1 VPIFSECEG
10 ETRIRGSVRRDGM
23 VAGGRCSCGR
33 AGCAELQG
41 LRHRNLLRPIADAPG
56 VEQPARANQETDMSF
71 RAAFAVAAAI
81 VLSTAVTASAAAKKQ
96 RVPRGSSP
104 QAQAVAPR
112 SAAPFN
118 PYNPSLTGAGS
129 PGYNQ
134 SLMTWR

>member
-1 VPIFSECEG
+1 
-10 ETRIRGSVRRDGM
+10 
-23 VAGGRCSCGR
+23 
-33 AGCAELQG
+33 
-41 LRHRNLLRPIADAPG
+41 
-56 VEQPARANQETDMSF
+56 MSF
-71 RAAFAVAAAI
+71 RSTFALAAVI
-81 VLSTAVTASAAAKKQ
+81 ILSTAVTASAAAKKQ
-96 RVPRGSSP
+96 RVLRGSGP